1 MYQKTTILG
10 HLGSDPEMRYL
21 QSGLAVTSFRVA
33 VNTVHRGRDDVPVKD
48 TTWFRVSV
56 FGKQAE
62 LCNQYLTKGRTV
74 LVEGMLKADP
84 TTGNPRVFERKDGS
98 VGASFELTASQVKF
112 VGGPSNGEMAPAG
125 ENGAAATLETVEGDE
140 IPF

>member
-10 HLGSDPEMRYL
+10 NLGTDPEMRYL

-33 VNTVHRGRDDVPVKD
+33 VNTVHRGRDDVAVKD

-56 FGKQAE
+56 FGRQAE

-74 LVEGMLKADP
+74 LVEGILKADP
-84 TTGNPRVFERKDGS
+84 NTGNPRVFERKDGS

-112 VGGPSNGEMAPAG
+112 VGAPANGELATAG
-125 ENGAAATLETVEGDE
+125 ENGSANALYGDEGDE

>member
-10 HLGSDPEMRYL
+10 HLGNDPEMRYL

-33 VNTVHRGRDDVPVKD
+33 VNNNRKTNDHGSVKE

-62 LCNQYLTKGRTV
+62 LCNQYLTKGRLV
-74 LVEGMLKADP
+74 LVEGTLKGDP
-84 TTGNPRVFERKDGS
+84 VTGNPRLFERRDGT
-98 VGASFELTASQVKF
+98 VGTSFELTASQVKF
-112 VGGPSNGEMAPAG
+112 VGNSSSG
-125 ENGAAATLETVEGDE
+125 ETVMATEEHAHLLGDEGEE